1 VLADTLGSIGV
12 IVSSVLIKHNGLFIA
27 DPICSLVIATLIVIS
42 AVPLLKDTARVLL
55 LTIPAGLERNIQQ
68 AVLQILAME
77 GVKGYKK
84 PRFWTH
90 APNILTGSIHI
101 QATQDAN
108 EQQVIRLV
116 NNLFSS
122 IGFNHFTTQV
132 EKDDFIANRN
142 SNYDDEEDAASMY
155 GRSNALREP
164 SLFVGIASS
173 DYHKDVKEA
182 KSVPSEVS
190 VHKQ

>member
-1 VLADTLGSIGV
+1 MGSVGV
-12 IVSSVLIKHNGLFIA
+12 IISSLLIKHFGLLIA
-27 DPICSLVIATLIVIS
+27 DPICSIVIATLIVFS
-42 AVPLLKDTARVLL
+42 ALPLAKDTARVLL
-55 LTIPAGLERNIQQ
+55 LTLPVGLERNIQQ
-68 AVLQILAME
+68 SVLQILAME
-77 GVKGYKK
+77 GVKGYKV

-132 EKDDFIANRN
+132 EKDEFIAERS
-142 SNYDDEEDAASMY
+142 SNYEDDEDPASVY
-155 GRSNALREP
+155 GRSNALKEP
-164 SLFVGIASS
+164 SIAGIGSNDMQSS
-173 DYHKDVKEA
+173 GGNDSLLAIPTEIKVLN
-182 KSVPSEVS
+182 SN
-190 VHKQ
+190 